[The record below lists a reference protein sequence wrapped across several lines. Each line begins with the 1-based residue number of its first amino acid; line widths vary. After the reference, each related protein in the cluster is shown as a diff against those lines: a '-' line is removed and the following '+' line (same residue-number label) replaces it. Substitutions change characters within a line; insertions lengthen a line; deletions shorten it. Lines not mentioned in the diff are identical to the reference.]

1 MNQNT
6 HECENAV
13 IGALLSDS
21 KRLID
26 IDLSPDHFENVQLGA
41 VFETILAMDSRGDV
55 ADLFTVADEMGKVS
69 NKDWVTYLA
78 TIQKSTAGAS
88 QIKSYSSHVKRYS
101 IERNAKQIATDMV
114 NAVDSQGMAAVDDAI
129 QKLMSLGRV
138 SKKTVYTLKES
149 VQQAVGYIDE
159 KFNNQ
164 GVLSGVTSGF
174 VDLDEV
180 TGGFHDSDLIIVGAR
195 PAVGKTA
202 VLVNMMLANDLSNGF
217 ISAEMSALQG
227 ALRMLAMSGRVD
239 ASKLRRANLDDHD
252 WAALTAGVNN
262 LNKKKVFI
270 DEQSSPTIGEVQR
283 QARIWKH
290 ENDIN
295 VLWVD
300 YVQRIR
306 ANNTNCPKHERVEEV
321 VMGLKT
327 LAKELNIPVIGLC
340 QVNRDV
346 DKRPNK
352 RPTMGD
358 LSDSSAIEK
367 EADIVAMLYRD
378 EVYNP
383 DTEFPGLAE
392 LNIEKNRHG
401 PTGGV
406 KLNWQGKHMIFSDLT
421 NGYEGVTR

>member
-1 MNQNT
+1 
-6 HECENAV
+6 
-13 IGALLSDS
+13 
-21 KRLID
+21 
-26 IDLSPDHFENVQLGA
+26 
-41 VFETILAMDSRGDV
+41 
-55 ADLFTVADEMGKVS
+55 
-69 NKDWVTYLA
+69 
-78 TIQKSTAGAS
+78 
-88 QIKSYSSHVKRYS
+88 
-101 IERNAKQIATDMV
+101 
-114 NAVDSQGMAAVDDAI
+114 
-129 QKLMSLGRV
+129 
-138 SKKTVYTLKES
+138 
-149 VQQAVGYIDE
+149 
-159 KFNNQ
+159 
-164 GVLSGVTSGF
+164 
-174 VDLDEV
+174 
-180 TGGFHDSDLIIVGAR
+180 
-195 PAVGKTA
+195 
-202 VLVNMMLANDLSNGF
+202 MLANDLSNGF

-306 ANNTNCPKHERVEEV
+306 ANNSNCPKHERVEEV

>member
-1 MNQNT
+1 MSQNT

-13 IGALLSDS
+13 IGSLLSDS
-21 KRLID
+21 KKIID
-26 IDLSPDHFENVQLGA
+26 IDLLPDHFENVQLGK
-41 VFETILAMDSRGDV
+41 VFETMLAMDNRGEV
-55 ADLFTVADEMGKVS
+55 ADLFTVADELGKTLER
-69 NKDWVTYLA
+69 DWVTYLA
-78 TIQKSTAGAS
+78 TIQRNTAGAS
-88 QIKSYSSHVKRYS
+88 HVKAYS
-101 IERNAKQIATDMV
+101 EHIKRFSVERNAKQIAHDMA
-114 NAVDSQGMAAVDDAI
+114 NAVDSQGMTAVDDAI
-129 QKLMSLGRV
+129 QKLMSLGRS

-164 GVLSGVTSGF
+164 GVLSGITSGF

-180 TGGFHDSDLIIVGAR
+180 TGGFHDSDLIIIGAR

-239 ASKLRRANLDDHD
+239 ATKLRKANLDEHD
-252 WAALTAGVNN
+252 WAALTAGVNR
-262 LNKKKVFI
+262 LDSKKVFI

-290 ENDIN
+290 DNDIN
-295 VLWVD
+295 ALWVD

-306 ANNTNCPKHERVEEV
+306 ASNTNCPKHERVEEV

-327 LAKELNIPVIGLC
+327 LAKELNIPIVGLC

-367 EADIVAMLYRD
+367 EADLVAMLYRD

-383 DTEFPGLAE
+383 DTEFKGMAE

-406 KLNWQGKHMIFSDLT
+406 KLNWQGKHMLFSDLAPT
-421 NGYEGVTR
+421 FYNNY